1 MASLPQKTAFLLAAA
16 LASAA
21 APAQTWTDPSHY
33 GNPRHGPHYDPRYV
47 PPPHHHRQHQPHAY
61 PPQAYPQP
69 FYPQQGKQWNKCY
82 RALFNHAELDIELPR
97 TGIGFIERQNY
108 ACQFDLRTNQVIS
121 SYNLRSP
128 FGAEAYDRDVDRAYI
143 REDSPR
149 HGPRW

>member
-21 APAQTWTDPSHY
+21 APAQTWTGPSHY
-33 GNPRHGPHYDPRYV
+33 GNPHHGPHYGPRYDPRYV
-47 PPPHHHRQHQPHAY
+47 PPRHLHQHQPH
-61 PPQAYPQP
+61 AYPQP
-69 FYPQQGKQWNKCY
+69 FYPQQGPQWNKCY
-82 RALFNHAELDIELPR
+82 RALFNHAPLDIELPR